1 MRPVESLE
9 DLKAAFQ
16 EYLRLKEELLEETDY
31 TWFTRYMLMGSI
43 KEEMKGYRTR
53 DLAEQAAAVL
63 KAKNIKVDLEKKVKK
78 SGAMKLSKAFAIS
91 TKIIEDRI
99 DPEACRA
106 WYKVRAEAP
115 NGQFVDRAGYCDGRE
130 RGKAGNPFDT
140 IDATALTR
148 ATDRAIMSLLGGEN
162 TAEEFPEPVD
172 QAAAGAT
179 AEAAKPPAKTYTLRP
194 QPAAQPTP
202 APAAAVPVPPVPPAA
217 PAPEPA
223 PEEVQLVMESCATCM
238 VQFARHDL
246 IAVPA
251 EDGGFTHL
259 CAACHEIWLDTDSPL
274 DAPGE
279 PKTKE
284 QLIAEM
290 DAKFATG
297 PAAPPH
303 DKTNLV
309 RRAFALAHQAKIE
322 ADAFKDGVK
331 ERFNLAS
338 FNDATEEQL
347 EEAITYLKTEF
358 NLQ

>member
-31 TWFTRYMLMGSI
+31 TWFTRYSMMGG
-43 KEEMKGYRTR
+43 KEELKGHRTR
-53 DLAEQAAAVL
+53 EMAEQAAASL
-63 KAKNIKVDLEKKVKK
+63 QAKKIKVELEKKVKK

-115 NGQFVDRAGYCDGRE
+115 NGQFVERSGYCDARE
-130 RGKAGNPFDT
+130 RGKAGVSFD
-140 IDATALTR
+140 IVDATALTR
-148 ATDRAIMSLLGGEN
+148 ATDRAILSLLGGEN
-162 TAEEFPEPVD
+162 AAEEFPEPVD

-179 AEAAKPPAKTYTLRP
+179 AEKPAKTYTLRP
-194 QPAAQPTP
+194 QPSIQP
-202 APAAAVPVPPVPPAA
+202 APAAAAPVPPAPPAA

-223 PEEVQLVMESCATCM
+223 PEEEQLVMETCTTCM

-259 CAACHEIWLDTDSPL
+259 CEKCHEIWLDTDSPL

-284 QLIAEM
+284 QLVAEM